1 MMHVTET
8 TGEAALAPIGTG
20 GGGGGGAGGGPI
32 VTFIVRKQTRPAA
45 PSCNAAAPCA

>member
-8 TGEAALAPIGTG
+8 TGEAALAPIGT
-20 GGGGGGAGGGPI
+20 GGGGAGGGPI